1 MTTAFLWY
9 DNSSELYDVKEKVG
23 GLGTTT
29 EVCVVFNNNDWI
41 FAISVFGLTAVRQS
55 GAAVEHNDVILTSY

>member
-1 MTTAFLWY
+1 MTTDFLWY

-41 FAISVFGLTAVRQS
+41 FAISVFGLTGTAV
-55 GAAVEHNDVILTSY
+55 GGCC